1 MLTAD
6 LDLAREYVVLNPPP
20 GRLLLCGVTGAH
32 MYGFPSPDSDL
43 DLKGIHLAPTSQL
56 LGLRPDTPAHDIT
69 TVYREIECDLT
80 TNEAGAAL
88 GLLVNGNG
96 NMLERILSPLQLVTN
111 DETAE
116 LQDLA
121 RRSVSRRFVR
131 HYAGFFRGCQREHER
146 QPTAKTMLYSYR
158 VALTGI
164 HLMRTGTL
172 EPNLLVLAPEYGYDD
187 VAELVALK
195 RAGTEHGPLP
205 DDLDTHHRHRW
216 PELDAAL
223 TDAEANSPLPPEA
236 PNAVEID
243 AWLVAQRLADLSP
256 AGQRTEVE

>member
-6 LDLAREYVVLNPPP
+6 LDLAREYVAENPPP
-20 GRLLLCGVTGAH
+20 GRLLMCGISGAH

-43 DLKGIHLAPTSQL
+43 DLKGIHLVPTRQL
-56 LGLRPDTPAHDIT
+56 LGLRPDAPVHDIT
-69 TVYREIECDLT
+69 TVYRGVECDLT

-121 RRSVSRRFVR
+121 RRAVSRQFVR

-146 QPTAKTMLYSYR
+146 EPTAKAMLYSYR

-164 HLMRTGTL
+164 HLMRTGQL
-172 EPNLLVLAPEYGYDD
+172 EPNLMVLAPEYGYDD
-187 VAELVALK
+187 VADLVALK
-195 RAGTEHGPLP
+195 RAGTEHGALP
-205 DDLDTHHRHRW
+205 GDLDGHHRRRW
-216 PELDAAL
+216 PVLEEAL
-223 TDAEANSPLPPEA
+223 GDAEANSTLPFEA
-236 PNAVEID
+236 ANAAEID
-243 AWLVAQRLADLSP
+243 AWLVAVRVAELRR
-256 AGQRTEVE
+256 G